1 MFHHGFGAFGL
12 IGAILVIIPF
22 WRILPRLGYNSWMSL
37 LLVIPLVNLIFLYII
52 AFSNSPPQITSGPAS
67 AVHT

>member
-1 MFHHGFGAFGL
+1 MFHHGLGPLGL

-37 LLVIPLVNLIFLYII
+37 LLVIPLVNIIFLYIV
-52 AFSNSPPQITSGPAS
+52 AFSGTPTQSPGGTAPA
-67 AVHT
+67 AT